1 MRPSGCVRVEALK
14 IKRPARAIGVVR
26 DSHRCLS
33 GACASL
39 LVLLGA
45 ASADAGTVP
54 PALKPL
60 LRSFESYERDLDRLD
75 QVLPPAETA
84 PAATELPALP
94 PPAPSALPLQ
104 PSDVSIERRQ
114 RVDLQQAI
122 DLAVQN
128 DPVLQQEIAGVREQ
142 QGWLRSVRGRFY
154 PVFGVDLG
162 GGYRQEAGSNWA
174 WKGNAAVPGYGVD
187 SPFYVPT
194 GSSNRYQT
202 NVGAGFAQLRL
213 DYELLSFERSAALAE
228 VKADLEGA
236 RQRYGDRLRQ
246 LQLSVSEAYYRL
258 QLADQLQRIRQ
269 VVVDND
275 QVILD
280 QVQALKTAALVPRVD
295 LLRAQARLQQSLF
308 RLEQAQ
314 AQQLSSQRRLSN
326 LVNTPFT
333 VTLEAREAVQL
344 QPPWPLDLEQTIVR
358 GFADNP
364 QLQALQAARVALLR
378 QADRRAAELLPRIGL
393 FASAGYQAAQS
404 TSPVIDLQGCC
415 KGPAFIPGLNGQS
428 GDWSAGVLLQW
439 RVFDAGITAGAVE
452 ANRAAAERTLQ
463 SEAAER
469 NAIRQRLESAYY
481 DYRAALSQIIAA
493 NASFRASREAYRD
506 SRARYEFGLADYTDL
521 ADTIASLTTA
531 MEQRAEAMTLANLSY
546 AQLLRELLPVPRQPG
561 APVSLP
567 IQLPVN

>member
-1 MRPSGCVRVEALK
+1 M
-14 IKRPARAIGVVR
+14 GVVR
-26 DSHRCLS
+26 HPRQCLS

-94 PPAPSALPLQ
+94 PPAAAALPLH
-104 PSDVSIERRQ
+104 PSEVSIVRRQ

-202 NVGAGFAQLRL
+202 NVGASFAQLRL

-314 AQQLSSQRRLSN
+314 AQRLSSQRRLSN

-481 DYRAALSQIIAA
+481 DYRAALGQIIAA

-561 APVSLP
+561 GPVSLP